1 MPFPCEERHF
11 FCALLKNIFQ
21 STFYILNILV
31 TLHRRVYQR
40 VMRQDNLRKSEHNIE
55 LAQALFR

>member
-11 FCALLKNIFQ
+11 FCALLKNILHSPF
-21 STFYILNILV
+21 SIPIILV
-31 TLHRRVYQR
+31 TLHRRVYQH
-40 VMRQDNLRKSEHNIE
+40 VVRQDNLCKPEYNAE

>member
-1 MPFPCEERHF
+1 MRGTAF

>member
-1 MPFPCEERHF
+1 MPFLCKERHF
-11 FCALLKNIFQ
+11 FCVLLKNIFQ